1 MSTPVSVLDAAAYI
15 LNKQGEMS
23 TWKLQ
28 KLCYYS
34 QAWSLVWDDEPL
46 FKEEIEAWAHG
57 PVVPYLYKHHKGQF
71 AIASL
76 RKGRGRPKTLDAG
89 QAETINVVLEMY
101 GDKPGA
107 TLRRLTHGEPPW
119 REARQR
125 GRLALGERGNEK
137 IDLDRMAEYYS
148 SLYDEEAEEE

>member
-1 MSTPVSVLDAAAYI
+1 MNTPVSVLDAAAYI

-34 QAWSLVWDDEPL
+34 QAWSLVWDEEPL

-57 PVVPYLYKHHKGQF
+57 PVVKCLYKHHKGQF

-76 RKGRGRPKTLDAG
+76 RKGHPETLDAD
-89 QAETINVVLEMY
+89 QAETIDVVLEMY

-107 TLRRLTHGEPPW
+107 TLRRLTHAEPPW

-148 SLYDEEAEEE
+148 SLYDEEEEE